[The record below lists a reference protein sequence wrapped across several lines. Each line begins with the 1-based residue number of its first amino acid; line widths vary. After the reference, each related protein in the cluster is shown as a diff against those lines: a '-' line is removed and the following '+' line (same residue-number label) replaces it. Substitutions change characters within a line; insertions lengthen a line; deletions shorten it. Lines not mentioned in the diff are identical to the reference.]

1 MNRVAAAAIFLL
13 ACLCLP
19 CMTFADP
26 GLLAQY
32 SDGRTTVHTST
43 LTPAFALKENESV
56 HPQIAAKFTAKY
68 EGAIKILRRATY
80 TFNVDGGSLTL
91 DGKAVTTP
99 VELEPGEH
107 AIAITYE
114 RKGGAARLEPMWASD
129 QFTAEPIPASVLS
142 HSSTKGAEQQA
153 LVERGQT
160 LVEELNCA
168 GCHKSAQQRLS
179 SRVGPDLSNVGA
191 RVSAAWIFKWLE
203 NPQHFRAG
211 AVMPA
216 LLTKVEDRRDVAAY
230 LATLKDGRRKV
241 NDYNPSKSKAAQGK
255 QLFEAIGCANCHQ
268 DQAALEGL
276 GSKWASLGQL
286 AAYLRDPLTVDRSGR
301 MPAMQLSDE
310 EAVALANHLM
320 GSKTVEF
327 EAALPAGAD
336 AGRGKQTF
344 RSAGCLACHTVEGE
358 AGKASPDAKKFA
370 GLEKLD
376 ASKGC
381 LAAEPPDGAARY
393 AFGADARG
401 AMAAFLT
408 AIKTAPL
415 VAAAPAHE
423 FLRTLQKLNC
433 GACHETDQSKPASED
448 VEKLPPLTAVG
459 AKLKKDWINQVLH
472 DKRAR
477 VRFWLKTRMPEFGGA
492 IDHVAEQAIA
502 AAGVDDAAEPS
513 VTPTTA
519 MTLEGQKLVG
529 ANDPKKNP
537 SGMGCVTCHSL
548 REFKPAVA
556 ADATRGPELTLM
568 ATRLR
573 SDFFHRW
580 MHEPARI
587 QPGTAMPNFFTD
599 KPRDQADRTIDTLWA
614 YASLG
619 QSMPAPVGVKE
630 KHNYT
635 LIVTDTPIVSRCQ
648 VPDPA
653 GTIVY
658 GISVG
663 LPGRIN
669 YTFDA
674 EHVMFRTAWRGGFL
688 DMSGDWDGRGGNPV
702 RILGQR
708 FYSQA
713 IAPLRIGD
721 ADKDSPR
728 VFKGYELKEKI
739 PTFIYT
745 VGGVEVR
752 ERITALENGVGIV
765 RTFEL
770 DPGNKTVYFEAT
782 DQAEATISIANG
794 QPKAMP
800 VQKSFNS
807 TDKVAGQVVEFPPA
821 GRLTI
826 AVTIRAK

>member
-1 MNRVAAAAIFLL
+1 
-13 ACLCLP
+13 
-19 CMTFADP
+19 
-26 GLLAQY
+26 
-32 SDGRTTVHTST
+32 
-43 LTPAFALKENESV
+43 
-56 HPQIAAKFTAKY
+56 
-68 EGAIKILRRATY
+68 
-80 TFNVDGGSLTL
+80 
-91 DGKAVTTP
+91 
-99 VELEPGEH
+99 
-107 AIAITYE
+107 
-114 RKGGAARLEPMWASD
+114 
-129 QFTAEPIPASVLS
+129 
-142 HSSTKGAEQQA
+142 
-153 LVERGQT
+153 
-160 LVEELNCA
+160 
-168 GCHKSAQQRLS
+168 
-179 SRVGPDLSNVGA
+179 
-191 RVSAAWIFKWLE
+191 
-203 NPQHFRAG
+203 
-211 AVMPA
+211 
-216 LLTKVEDRRDVAAY
+216 
-230 LATLKDGRRKV
+230 
-241 NDYNPSKSKAAQGK
+241 
-255 QLFEAIGCANCHQ
+255 
-268 DQAALEGL
+268 
-276 GSKWASLGQL
+276 
-286 AAYLRDPLTVDRSGR
+286 
-301 MPAMQLSDE
+301 
-310 EAVALANHLM
+310 
-320 GSKTVEF
+320 
-327 EAALPAGAD
+327 
-336 AGRGKQTF
+336 
-344 RSAGCLACHTVEGE
+344 
-358 AGKASPDAKKFA
+358 
-370 GLEKLD
+370 
-376 ASKGC
+376 
-381 LAAEPPDGAARY
+381 
-393 AFGADARG
+393 
-401 AMAAFLT
+401 
-408 AIKTAPL
+408 
-415 VAAAPAHE
+415 
-423 FLRTLQKLNC
+423 
-433 GACHETDQSKPASED
+433 
-448 VEKLPPLTAVG
+448 
-459 AKLKKDWINQVLH
+459 
-472 DKRAR
+472 
-477 VRFWLKTRMPEFGGA
+477 
-492 IDHVAEQAIA
+492 
-502 AAGVDDAAEPS
+502 
-513 VTPTTA
+513 
-519 MTLEGQKLVG
+519 
-529 ANDPKKNP
+529 
-537 SGMGCVTCHSL
+537 MGCVTCHSL

-568 ATRLR
+568 YTRLR

-648 VPDPA
+648 VPDPV

-782 DQAEATISIANG
+782 DQAQATISIANG